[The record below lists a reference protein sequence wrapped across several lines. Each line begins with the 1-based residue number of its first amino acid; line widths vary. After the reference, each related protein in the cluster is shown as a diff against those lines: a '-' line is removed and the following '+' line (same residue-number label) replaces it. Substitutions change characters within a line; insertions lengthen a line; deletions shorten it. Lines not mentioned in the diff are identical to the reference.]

1 MHIEIKKTC
10 WESIILP
17 EDITENQI
25 EKIKEL
31 CAKPSFNFNDMMDIL
46 EDHQSVES
54 NNCVEETENYLETK
68 ENGDYSTT
76 VLYDNNIIIAQNG
89 IE

>member
-1 MHIEIKKTC
+1 MHIDIKKTC

-31 CAKPSFNFNDMMDIL
+31 CAKPSFNFNDMMDVL
-46 EDHQSVES
+46 NDNQSIES
-54 NNCVEETENYLETK
+54 DICVPETDLYMETK